1 MQPVPADQTCV
12 IVGASHA
19 AAQLVASLRQRGWS
33 GPITLIGDEG
43 RVPYERPP
51 LSKAYLAGEVD
62 ADNLAIRPEAFYAK
76 HGIDIIEDR
85 VTAIDRD
92 AKAATLAAGEVVAY
106 DKLALCTG
114 ARVIRLPLPG
124 ADLPGVHYL
133 RTLADAEAIKNDLA
147 AVKRAVVVGGGYI
160 GLETA
165 ASLRKLGKDVVVLEM
180 ADRLLQRVTAPE
192 VSAFYHRFHTE
203 KGVGIVTSAAA
214 ANIEG
219 TDRVEQVVCSDGRA
233 FPADLVIIGVGIK
246 PATELAQAAEL
257 SVDDGIIVDQFCQ
270 TADPDIVAAGDC
282 ASQRDPQTGQHRR
295 LESVP
300 SAVEQAKT
308 AAAAICGEPVAQTS
322 LPWFWSD
329 QYDLKLQMAGLN
341 RGHDQVIIRG
351 QSDSGDSFAAF
362 YFRDRRMIA
371 ADCINRPQEFMLA
384 KRLLGKGQ
392 SVDPETVGDE
402 SLTVKELLAA
412 AN

>member
-1 MQPVPADQTCV
+1 MPSDRTCV

-33 GPITLIGDEG
+33 GPIRLIGDEG
-43 RVPYERPP
+43 RLPYERPP
-51 LSKAYLAGEVD
+51 LSKAYLAGDVD
-62 ADNLAIRPEAFYAK
+62 AEQLAIRPEAFYAK
-76 HGIDIIEDR
+76 HGIDVIVDR

-92 AKAATLAAGEVVAY
+92 VKAVTLAAGKAVVY

-114 ARVIRLPLPG
+114 ASVIRLPLPG

-133 RTLADAEAIKNDLA
+133 RTLADVETIKEHLP
-147 AVKRAVVVGGGYI
+147 AVNRAVVIGGGYI

-165 ASLRKLGKDVVVLEM
+165 ASLRTLGKDVVVLEM

-192 VSAFYHRFHTE
+192 VSEFYHRFHTE
-203 KGVGIVTSAAA
+203 QGVDVVTSAAA
-214 ANIEG
+214 ASVEG
-219 TDRVEQVVCSDGRA
+219 NGRVERVVCSDGRA

-246 PATELAQAAEL
+246 PATELAQAAGL
-257 SVDDGIIVDQFCQ
+257 SVDDGIVVDEFCQ
-270 TADPDIVAAGDC
+270 SADPDIVAAGDC
-282 ASQRDPQTGQHRR
+282 ASQRDPRTGRHRR

-300 SAVEQAKT
+300 SAIEQAKS
-308 AAAAICGEPVAQTS
+308 AAAAICGEPVAHAG

-351 QSDSGDSFAAF
+351 QCDGGDGFAAF
-362 YFRDRRMIA
+362 YFRAGRMIA

-384 KRLLGKGQ
+384 RRLLGKGQ
-392 SVDPETVGDE
+392 SVDSDTVRDE
-402 SLTVKELLAA
+402 SLTVKEILATA
-412 AN
+412 T

>member
-1 MQPVPADQTCV
+1 MPADQTCV
-12 IVGASHA
+12 VVGASHA
-19 AAQLVASLRQRGWS
+19 AVQLVTSLRQRGWS
-33 GPITLIGDEG
+33 GPVKLIGDEG

-62 ADNLAIRPEAFYAK
+62 AEKLAIRPEAFYAK
-76 HGIDIIEDR
+76 HGIEIIADR

-92 AKAATLAAGEVVAY
+92 AKAVTLAAGKAVAY

-114 ARVIRLPLPG
+114 ASVIRLPLSG

-133 RTLADAEAIKNDLA
+133 RTLADVDAIKNDLP
-147 AVKRAVVVGGGYI
+147 AVKRAVVIGGGYI

-165 ASLRKLGKDVVVLEM
+165 ASLRQLGKDVVVVEM

-203 KGVGIVTSAAA
+203 QGVVIVTAATA
-214 ANIEG
+214 ARIEG
-219 TDRVEQVVCSDGRA
+219 TGRVEQVVCSDGRA
-233 FPADLVIIGVGIK
+233 FPADLAIIGVGIK
-246 PATELAQAAEL
+246 PVAGLAQAAGL
-257 SVDDGIIVDQFCQ
+257 TVDDGIVVDEFCQ

-282 ASQRDPQTGQHRR
+282 ASQRDPQTGHHRR

-300 SAVEQAKT
+300 FAVEQAKS
-308 AAAAICGEPVAQTS
+308 AAATICGESVAQTS

-341 RGHDQVIIRG
+341 QGNDQVVIRG
-351 QSDSGDSFAAF
+351 QYDSGDSFAAF
-362 YFRDRRMIA
+362 YFREGRMIA

-392 SVDPETVGDE
+392 SVDPDTVGDE

>member
-1 MQPVPADQTCV
+1 MPSDQTCV

-33 GPITLIGDEG
+33 GPIRLIGDEG

-62 ADNLAIRPEAFYAK
+62 AENLAIRPESFYAK
-76 HGIDIIEDR
+76 HGIDIITDR

-92 AKAATLAAGEVVAY
+92 AKVVTLAAGRVAAY

-124 ADLPGVHYL
+124 AELPGVRYL
-133 RTLADAEAIKNDLA
+133 RTTADVEAIKSDLGSA
-147 AVKRAVVVGGGYI
+147 KRAVVIGGGYI

-165 ASLRKLGKDVVVLEM
+165 ASLRKLGKEVVVLEM

-192 VSAFYHRFHTE
+192 VSAFYHRLHTE
-203 KGVGIVTSAAA
+203 QGVGIVTSTAAA
-214 ANIEG
+214 EIQGEG
-219 TDRVEQVVCSDGRA
+219 RVERVVCSDGSA
-233 FPADLVIIGVGIK
+233 FPADIVIVGIGIT
-246 PATELAQAAEL
+246 PATELAQAAGL
-257 SVDDGIIVDQFCQ
+257 RVDDGIVVDEFCQ
-270 TADPDIVAAGDC
+270 TADPRHCGGRRLRIPARSPNHSAPPARISSVRRRTGQERSRGNMRRTGCSDQPSLVLVGPV
-282 ASQRDPQTGQHRR
+282 RPQTPDRR
-295 LESVP
+295 P
-300 SAVEQAKT
+300 Q
-308 AAAAICGEPVAQTS
+308 P
-322 LPWFWSD
+322 
-329 QYDLKLQMAGLN
+329 
-341 RGHDQVIIRG
+341 GHDQVIVRG
-351 QSDSGDSFAAF
+351 QSDSGDSLAAF
-362 YFRDRRMIA
+362 YFRSGRMIA

-392 SVDPETVGDE
+392 SVDPETLGDE
-402 SLTVKELLAA
+402 SLTAKELMAT

>member
-1 MQPVPADQTCV
+1 VPSDQTCV

-33 GPITLIGDEG
+33 GPIRLIGDEG

-51 LSKAYLAGEVD
+51 LSKAYLAGDVD
-62 ADNLAIRPEAFYAK
+62 AEKLAIRPESFYAN
-76 HGIDIIEDR
+76 HGVDIITDR
-85 VTAIDRD
+85 VTTIDRD
-92 AKAATLAAGEVVAY
+92 AKAVTLAAGKVTAY

-124 ADLPGVHYL
+124 AQLPGVRYL
-133 RTLADAEAIKNDLA
+133 RNLADVEAIKNDLGS
-147 AVKRAVVVGGGYI
+147 VKRAVVIGGGYI

-165 ASLRKLGKDVVVLEM
+165 ASLRKLGKAVVVLEM

-192 VSAFYHRFHTE
+192 VSAFYHRLHTE
-203 KGVGIVTSAAA
+203 QGVGIVTSAAA
-214 ANIEG
+214 ASIEG
-219 TDRVEQVVCSDGRA
+219 QGRVERVVCADGSS
-233 FPADLVIIGVGIK
+233 FPADMVIVGVGIT
-246 PATELAQAAEL
+246 PATELAQAAGL
-257 SVDDGIIVDQFCQ
+257 SVDNGIVVDEFCQ

-300 SAVEQAKT
+300 FAVEQAKS
-308 AAAAICGEPVAQTS
+308 AAAALCGEPVAQTS

-341 RGHDQVIIRG
+341 RGHDQVVIRG
-351 QSDSGDSFAAF
+351 QSDSGDSLAAF
-362 YFRDRRMIA
+362 YFRSGRMIA
-371 ADCINRPQEFMLA
+371 ADCVNRPQEFMLA

-392 SVDPETVGDE
+392 SVDPGTVGDE
-402 SLTVKELLAA
+402 SLTVKELLAT

>member
-1 MQPVPADQTCV
+1 MPCDQTCV
-12 IVGASHA
+12 IVGAGHA
-19 AAQLVASLRQRGWS
+19 AAQLIATLRQRGWS
-33 GPITLIGDEG
+33 GPIRLIGDEG
-43 RVPYERPP
+43 QVPYQRPP

-62 ADNLAIRPEAFYAK
+62 AEKLAIRPEAFYAK
-76 HGIDIIEDR
+76 HDVDIVADR

-92 AKAATLAAGEVVAY
+92 AKTVTLAAGNIVAY

-133 RTLADAEAIKNDLA
+133 RTLTDVEAIKNDLA
-147 AVKRAVVVGGGYI
+147 AVKRAVVIGGGYI
-160 GLETA
+160 GLETT

-203 KGVGIVTSAAA
+203 QGVDIVTSAAA
-214 ANIEG
+214 ARIKG
-219 TDRVEQVVCSDGRA
+219 TGRVEQVVCSDGCA

-246 PATELAQAAEL
+246 PVTELAQAAGL
-257 SVDDGIIVDQFCQ
+257 SVDDGIVVDEFCQ

-300 SAVEQAKT
+300 SAVEQAKS

-341 RGHDQVIIRG
+341 RGHDQVTIRG

-362 YFRDRRMIA
+362 YFREGRMIA

-392 SVDPETVGDE
+392 SLDPETVGDE

-412 AN
+412 AT

>member
-1 MQPVPADQTCV
+1 MPSDQTCV

-33 GPITLIGDEG
+33 GPIRLIGDEG

-62 ADNLAIRPEAFYAK
+62 AEELAIRPESFYAN
-76 HGIDIIEDR
+76 HGVDIITDR
-85 VTAIDRD
+85 VIAIDRD
-92 AKAATLAAGEVVAY
+92 AKAVTLAAGKVTAY

-114 ARVIRLPLPG
+114 ARVIRLSLPG
-124 ADLPGVHYL
+124 AQLPGVRYL
-133 RTLADAEAIKNDLA
+133 RNLADVEAIKNDLA
-147 AVKRAVVVGGGYI
+147 SVKRAVVIGGGYI

-165 ASLRKLGKDVVVLEM
+165 ASLRKLGKAVVVLEM

-192 VSAFYHRFHTE
+192 VSAFYHRLHTE
-203 KGVGIVTSAAA
+203 QGVGIVTSAAA
-214 ANIEG
+214 ASIEG
-219 TDRVEQVVCSDGRA
+219 QGRVERVVCSDGSA
-233 FPADLVIIGVGIK
+233 FPADMVIVGVGIT
-246 PATELAQAAEL
+246 PATELAQAAGL
-257 SVDDGIIVDQFCQ
+257 SVDNGIVVDEFCQ

-300 SAVEQAKT
+300 FAVEQAKS
-308 AAAAICGEPVAQTS
+308 AAAALCGEPVAQTS

-329 QYDLKLQMAGLN
+329 QYYLKLQMAGLN
-341 RGHDQVIIRG
+341 RGHDQVVIRG

-362 YFRDRRMIA
+362 YFRSGRMIA

-392 SVDPETVGDE
+392 SVDPGTVGDE
-402 SLTVKELLAA
+402 SLTVKELLAT

>member
-1 MQPVPADQTCV
+1 MPSDQTCV

-33 GPITLIGDEG
+33 GPIRLIGDEG

-51 LSKAYLAGEVD
+51 LSKAYLAGDVD
-62 ADNLAIRPEAFYAK
+62 AEKLAIRPESFYAN
-76 HGIDIIEDR
+76 HGVDIITDR
-85 VTAIDRD
+85 VTTIDRD
-92 AKAATLAAGEVVAY
+92 AKAVTLAAGKVTAY

-124 ADLPGVHYL
+124 AQLPGVRYL
-133 RTLADAEAIKNDLA
+133 RNLADVEAIKNDLGS
-147 AVKRAVVVGGGYI
+147 VKRAVVIGGGYI

-165 ASLRKLGKDVVVLEM
+165 ASLRKLGKAVVVLEM

-192 VSAFYHRFHTE
+192 VSAFYHRLHTE
-203 KGVGIVTSAAA
+203 QGVGIVTSAAA
-214 ANIEG
+214 ASIEG
-219 TDRVEQVVCSDGRA
+219 QGRVERVVCADGSS
-233 FPADLVIIGVGIK
+233 FPADMVIVGVGIT
-246 PATELAQAAEL
+246 PATELAQAAGL
-257 SVDDGIIVDQFCQ
+257 SVDNGIVVDEFCQ

-300 SAVEQAKT
+300 FAVEQAKS
-308 AAAAICGEPVAQTS
+308 AAAALCGEPVAQTS

-341 RGHDQVIIRG
+341 RGHDQVVIRG
-351 QSDSGDSFAAF
+351 QSDSGDSLAAF
-362 YFRDRRMIA
+362 YFRSGRMIA
-371 ADCINRPQEFMLA
+371 ADCVNRPQEFMLA

-392 SVDPETVGDE
+392 SVDPGTVGDE
-402 SLTVKELLAA
+402 SLTVKELLAT

>member
-1 MQPVPADQTCV
+1 MPSDQTCV

-33 GPITLIGDEG
+33 GPIRLIGDEG

-62 ADNLAIRPEAFYAK
+62 AEELAIRPESFYAN
-76 HGIDIIEDR
+76 HGVDIITDR
-85 VTAIDRD
+85 VTTIDRD
-92 AKAATLAAGEVVAY
+92 AKAVTLAAGKVTAY

-124 ADLPGVHYL
+124 AQLPGVRYL
-133 RTLADAEAIKNDLA
+133 RNLADVEAIKNDLA
-147 AVKRAVVVGGGYI
+147 SVKRAVVIGGGYI

-165 ASLRKLGKDVVVLEM
+165 ASLRKLGKAVVVLEM

-192 VSAFYHRFHTE
+192 VSAFYHRLHTE
-203 KGVGIVTSAAA
+203 QGVGIVTSAAA
-214 ANIEG
+214 ASIEG
-219 TDRVEQVVCSDGRA
+219 QGRVERVVCSDGSS
-233 FPADLVIIGVGIK
+233 FPADIVIVGVGIT
-246 PATELAQAAEL
+246 PATELAKAAGL
-257 SVDDGIIVDQFCQ
+257 SVDNGIVVDEFCQ

-300 SAVEQAKT
+300 FAVEQAKS
-308 AAAAICGEPVAQTS
+308 AAAALCGEPVAQTS

-341 RGHDQVIIRG
+341 RGHDQVVIRG
-351 QSDSGDSFAAF
+351 QSDSGDSLAAF
-362 YFRDRRMIA
+362 YFRSGRMIA

-392 SVDPETVGDE
+392 SVDPGTVGDE
-402 SLTVKELLAA
+402 SLTVKELLAT

>member
-1 MQPVPADQTCV
+1 MSSDQTCV

-33 GPITLIGDEG
+33 GPIRLIGDEG

-51 LSKAYLAGEVD
+51 LSKAYLAGEID
-62 ADNLAIRPEAFYAK
+62 AEKLAIRPESFYAK
-76 HGIDIIEDR
+76 HGVDLITDR
-85 VTAIDRD
+85 VAAIDRD
-92 AKAATLAAGEVVAY
+92 AKAVTLTDGKARAY

-124 ADLPGVHYL
+124 AQLPGVRYL
-133 RTLADAEAIKNDLA
+133 RTLADVEAIKNDLA
-147 AVKRAVVVGGGYI
+147 SVKRAVVIGGGYI

-165 ASLRKLGKDVVVLEM
+165 ASLRKLGKAVVVLEM

-192 VSAFYHRFHTE
+192 VSAFYHRLHTE
-203 KGVGIVTSAAA
+203 QGVGIVTSAAA
-214 ANIEG
+214 VSIEG
-219 TDRVEQVVCSDGRA
+219 QGRVERVVCSDGSS
-233 FPADLVIIGVGIK
+233 FPADIVIVGVGIT
-246 PATELAQAAEL
+246 PATELAKAAGL
-257 SVDDGIIVDQFCQ
+257 SVDNGIVVDEFCQ

-300 SAVEQAKT
+300 FAVEQAKS
-308 AAAAICGEPVAQTS
+308 AAAALCGEPVAQTS

-341 RGHDQVIIRG
+341 RGHDQVVIRG

-362 YFRDRRMIA
+362 YFRSGRMIA

-392 SVDPETVGDE
+392 SVDPGTVGDE
-402 SLTVKELLAA
+402 SLTVKELLAT

>member
-1 MQPVPADQTCV
+1 MPSDQTCV

-19 AAQLVASLRQRGWS
+19 AAQAVASLRQRGWS
-33 GPITLIGDEG
+33 GPIRLIGDEG

-62 ADNLAIRPEAFYAK
+62 AEKLAIRPESFYAN
-76 HGIDIIEDR
+76 HGVDIITDR
-85 VTAIDRD
+85 VIAIDRD
-92 AKAATLAAGEVVAY
+92 AKAVTLAAGKVTAY

-114 ARVIRLPLPG
+114 ARVIRLSLPG
-124 ADLPGVHYL
+124 AQLPGVRYL
-133 RTLADAEAIKNDLA
+133 RNLADVEAIKNDLA
-147 AVKRAVVVGGGYI
+147 SVKRAVVIGGGYI

-165 ASLRKLGKDVVVLEM
+165 ASLRKLGKAVVVLEM

-192 VSAFYHRFHTE
+192 VSAFYHRLHTE
-203 KGVGIVTSAAA
+203 QGVGIVTSAAA
-214 ANIEG
+214 ASIEG
-219 TDRVEQVVCSDGRA
+219 QGRVERVVCSDGSA
-233 FPADLVIIGVGIK
+233 FPADMVIVGVGIT
-246 PATELAQAAEL
+246 PATELAQAAGL
-257 SVDDGIIVDQFCQ
+257 SVDNGIVVDEFCQ

-300 SAVEQAKT
+300 FAVEQAKS
-308 AAAAICGEPVAQTS
+308 AAAALCGEPVAQTS

-329 QYDLKLQMAGLN
+329 QYYLKLQMAGLN
-341 RGHDQVIIRG
+341 RGHDQVVIRG

-362 YFRDRRMIA
+362 YFRSGRMIA

-392 SVDPETVGDE
+392 SVDPGTVGDE
-402 SLTVKELLAA
+402 SLTVKELLAT

>member
-1 MQPVPADQTCV
+1 MPSDQTCV

-33 GPITLIGDEG
+33 GPIRLIGEEG

-62 ADNLAIRPEAFYAK
+62 AEKLAIRPESFYAN
-76 HGIDIIEDR
+76 HGVDIITDR
-85 VTAIDRD
+85 VTTIDRD
-92 AKAATLAAGEVVAY
+92 AKAVTLAAGKVTAY

-124 ADLPGVHYL
+124 AQLPGVRYL
-133 RTLADAEAIKNDLA
+133 RTLADVEAIKNDLA
-147 AVKRAVVVGGGYI
+147 SVKRAVVIGGGYI

-165 ASLRKLGKDVVVLEM
+165 ASLRKLGKAVVVLEM

-192 VSAFYHRFHTE
+192 VSAFYHRLHTE
-203 KGVGIVTSAAA
+203 QGVGIVTSAAA
-214 ANIEG
+214 VSIEG
-219 TDRVEQVVCSDGRA
+219 QGRVERVVCSDGSS
-233 FPADLVIIGVGIK
+233 FPADIVIVGVGIT
-246 PATELAQAAEL
+246 PATELAKAAGL
-257 SVDDGIIVDQFCQ
+257 SVDNGIVVDEFCQ

-300 SAVEQAKT
+300 FAVEQAKS
-308 AAAAICGEPVAQTS
+308 AAAALCGEPVAQTS

-341 RGHDQVIIRG
+341 RGHDQVVIRG

-362 YFRDRRMIA
+362 YFRSGRMIA

-392 SVDPETVGDE
+392 SVDPGTVGDE
-402 SLTVKELLAA
+402 SLTVKELLAT

>member
-1 MQPVPADQTCV
+1 MSSDQTCV

-33 GPITLIGDEG
+33 GPIRLIGDEG

-51 LSKAYLAGEVD
+51 LSKAYLAGEID
-62 ADNLAIRPEAFYAK
+62 AEKLAIRPESFYAK
-76 HGIDIIEDR
+76 HGVDLITDR
-85 VTAIDRD
+85 VAAIDRD
-92 AKAATLAAGEVVAY
+92 AKAVTLTDGKARAY

-124 ADLPGVHYL
+124 AQLPGVRYL
-133 RTLADAEAIKNDLA
+133 RTLADVEAIKNDLA
-147 AVKRAVVVGGGYI
+147 SVKRAVVIGGGYI

-165 ASLRKLGKDVVVLEM
+165 ASLRKLGKAVVVLEM

-192 VSAFYHRFHTE
+192 VSAFYHRLHTDQ
-203 KGVGIVTSAAA
+203 GVGIMTSAAA
-214 ANIEG
+214 ERIEG
-219 TDRVEQVVCSDGRA
+219 EGRVERVVCSDGSV
-233 FPADLVIIGVGIK
+233 FPADMVIVGVGVT
-246 PATELAQAAEL
+246 PATELAQAAGL
-257 SVDDGIIVDQFCQ
+257 SVDDGIVVDEFCQ

-282 ASQRDPQTGQHRR
+282 ASQRDPNTGQHRR

-300 SAVEQAKT
+300 FAVEQAKS
-308 AAAAICGEPVAQTS
+308 AAAALCGEPVAQNS

-351 QSDSGDSFAAF
+351 QSDSGDNLAAF
-362 YFRDRRMIA
+362 YFRDGRMIA

-402 SLTVKELLAA
+402 SLTVKELLATA
-412 AN
+412 S

>member
-1 MQPVPADQTCV
+1 MPSDQTCV

-33 GPITLIGDEG
+33 GPIRLIGDEG

-62 ADNLAIRPEAFYAK
+62 AEKLAIRSESFYAK
-76 HGIDIIEDR
+76 HGIDIITDR

-92 AKAATLAAGEVVAY
+92 AKVVTLAAGKVAAY

-124 ADLPGVHYL
+124 AEMPGVRYL
-133 RTLADAEAIKNDLA
+133 RTLADVEAIKRDLGS
-147 AVKRAVVVGGGYI
+147 VKRAVVIGGGYI

-165 ASLRKLGKDVVVLEM
+165 ASLRKLGKEVVVLEM

-192 VSAFYHRFHTE
+192 VSAFYHRLHTE
-203 KGVGIVTSAAA
+203 QGVGIVTAAA
-214 ANIEG
+214 AAEIQGEG
-219 TDRVEQVVCSDGRA
+219 RVERVVCSDGSA
-233 FPADLVIIGVGIK
+233 FPADIVIVGIGIT
-246 PATELAQAAEL
+246 PATELAQAAGL
-257 SVDDGIIVDQFCQ
+257 RVDDGIVVDEFCQ

-282 ASQRDPQTGQHRR
+282 ASQRDPQTAQHRR

-300 SAVEQAKT
+300 FAVAQAKS
-308 AAAAICGEPVAQTS
+308 AAAAICGEPVAQIS

-329 QYDLKLQMAGLN
+329 QYDLKLQIAGLN
-341 RGHDQVIIRG
+341 RGHDQVIVRG
-351 QSDSGDSFAAF
+351 QSDSGDSLAAF
-362 YFRDRRMIA
+362 YFRSGRMIA

-392 SVDPETVGDE
+392 SVDPETLGDR
-402 SLTVKELLAA
+402 SLTVKELMAT